1 MSADGDAMNIVE
13 KMRGRLRGGDSGVAM
28 MIVLL
33 AGAVLTAS
41 AIVAVTISSANLRNA
56 GRDRVSSGALNAAEA
71 GVAEAVNYL
80 RTSLSGDLSC
90 SPNCATNPW
99 GNSAAPQLLT
109 MPDGGEASVY
119 IGVIQAFNPP
129 AYKQAIYQIVSTGRS
144 GQGPG
149 QRVIH
154 QTVTGTPM
162 QIPIGVYAN
171 TITMNGTPQTFQE
184 SVFSKDC
191 IRGRNQMTFGTQPDA
206 YFGIMPAAH
215 STKWISTGNGSCT
228 STNRN
233 NIHRTAACNST
244 YPYDQDAQ
252 GGPVGSPCTPPGGTS
267 MFTQADLDSYGRALT
282 QSELERL
289 RTQAKSQGNYWTS
302 ATSWTPP
309 NPATSRSAV
318 IFFDVG
324 PNDTVTIQNEL
335 DGWTWDGSCA
345 STPRTLII
353 VVNNS
358 SVGSGG
364 LTVNANGYLA
374 GALFVQRGQL
384 KFNGTVTF
392 TGTLYADSIQ
402 QWNGNATSQLTSCFL
417 ANLPGSLMDVTPT
430 RFREV
435 DR

>member
-1 MSADGDAMNIVE
+1 MSMM
-13 KMRGRLRGGDSGVAM
+13 MRISRRVRGGDNGAAM

-41 AIVAVTISSANLRNA
+41 AIVAVTVSSANLRNA

-80 RTSLSGDLSC
+80 RTALSGDLSC
-90 SPNCATNPW
+90 SPNCAGNPW
-99 GNSAAPQLLT
+99 GNSTTPQQSV
-109 MPDGGEASVY
+109 MPDGATATVY
-119 IGVIQAFNPP
+119 ISVVQPFSPP
-129 AYKQAIYQIVSTGRS
+129 AYKQAVYRINSTGRS

-149 QRVIH
+149 QRIIQ
-154 QTVTGTPM
+154 QTVTGTPVP
-162 QIPIGVYAN
+162 IPIGVYAN

-191 IRGRNQMTFGTQPDA
+191 IRGRNQMNFGSQPDA
-206 YFGIMPAAH
+206 YFGIVPAAH
-215 STKWISTGNGSCT
+215 STKWISTGNGSCDG
-228 STNRN
+228 SNNN
-233 NIHRTAACNST
+233 NIHKNGVCNPA
-244 YPYDQDAQ
+244 YAYDQDAQ
-252 GGPVGSPCTPPGGTS
+252 GGPVSSPCAPPGNTS
-267 MFTQADLDSYGRALT
+267 LFTQADLDGYGRGLT

-302 ATSWTPP
+302 ATSWTAP

-324 PNDTVTIQNEL
+324 PNATVTIQNEL
-335 DGWTWDGSCA
+335 DGWAWDGSCA
-345 STPRTLII
+345 STPRTLIV

-364 LTVNANGYLA
+364 LTINANGSLA

-384 KFNGTVTF
+384 KFNGTITW
-392 TGTLYADSIQ
+392 TGTLFADSIQ

-417 ANLPGSLMDVTPT
+417 ANLPGGMMDITPT

>member
-1 MSADGDAMNIVE
+1 MNVLTSIRSRLQAGDG
-13 KMRGRLRGGDSGVAM
+13 GVAM

-41 AIVAVTISSANLRNA
+41 AIVAVTVSSANLRNA
-56 GRDRVSSGALNAAEA
+56 GRDRVASGALNAAEA
-71 GVAEAVNYL
+71 GVTEAVNYL

-90 SPNCATNPW
+90 APTCATNPW
-99 GNSAAPQLLT
+99 GNAAVPKQIA
-109 MPDGGEASVY
+109 MPDGGEASVH
-119 IGVIQAFNPP
+119 ISVVQAFNPP
-129 AYKQAIYQIVSTGRS
+129 AYKQAIYKITSTGKS

-149 QRVIH
+149 QRVIE
-154 QTVTGTPM
+154 QTVTGVPV

-215 STKWISTGNGSCT
+215 STKWISTGNGSCGD
-228 STNRN
+228 NNNN
-233 NIHRTAACNST
+233 NIHKSSACNSA
-244 YPYDQDAQ
+244 YPYDRDAQ
-252 GGPVGSPCTPPGGTS
+252 GGPVSSPCTPPGNTS
-267 MFTQADLDSYGRALT
+267 LFTQADLDSYGRALT
-282 QSELERL
+282 ESELERL
-289 RTQAKSQGNYWTS
+289 RTQAKAQGNYWTS

-318 IFFDVG
+318 VFFDVG
-324 PNDTVTIQNEL
+324 PNATVTIQNEL
-335 DGWTWDGSCA
+335 DGWTWNGDCST
-345 STPRTLII
+345 TPRTLII

-358 SVGSGG
+358 GVGSGG
-364 LTVNANGYLA
+364 VTLNSNGDLA

-384 KFNGTVTF
+384 KFNGTVTW

-417 ANLPGSLMDVTPT
+417 ANLPGSLMDITPT